1 MRVWSILVPLVG
13 ICVAL
18 AQPLARYASQQRD
31 EAAAVRA
38 LRQIQE
44 AQERFKAAVGSYATD
59 AATLV
64 ASCPDADA
72 ALPATVFAALE
83 RAGYLVQLRTARG
96 ATVTGHDCHGRPTAT
111 DYYLAAAPQAAWEA
125 ADKAFAGRADGQ
137 LFIFVDGVPPHESD
151 MASGLPIKIDEV
163 ETFKIP

>member
-13 ICVAL
+13 ICIAV
-18 AQPLARYASQQRD
+18 AQPLARYASKQRD

-38 LRQIQE
+38 LRQIHE
-44 AQERFKAAVGSYATD
+44 AQEHFKLAVGSYATD
-59 AATLV
+59 AASLV
-64 ASCPDADA
+64 TNCSGVEAV
-72 ALPATVFAALE
+72 LPATVFAAFE
-83 RAGYLVQLRTARG
+83 RAGYLVQLRAARG

-137 LFIFVDGVPPHESD
+137 LFIFVDGIPPRESD
-151 MASGLPIKIDEV
+151 MTSGLPMMIDEM